1 MPQSQIR
8 VLNNN
13 SNCSNKKSY
22 EIALITTNLNFKTS
36 AQSQLQWL
44 NHKSISSITI
54 AQLQHHCN
62 GYITSPMS
70 QSQIYI
76 PTKICSN
83 YTIINLLKCKFNNV
97 MHCCM

>member
-8 VLNNN
+8 VRNNN

-44 NHKSISSITI
+44 NLNPFPQSKLLNCSPTAMAISHPQCLNHKFISPLKF
-54 AQLQHHCN
+54 AQ
-62 GYITSPMS
+62 
-70 QSQIYI
+70 
-76 PTKICSN
+76 
-83 YTIINLLKCKFNNV
+83 IIQ
-97 MHCCM
+97 